1 MYQHGKAES
10 LMVAPPVDLSRLTPM
25 SPDETASLMLITGD
39 QYLFRYRDRAGAVN
53 YKFVSPASVR
63 AAFVQETID
72 TGWLPNHAHRWGIAR
87 QGEWLLMMRSPKRN
101 SFAFTSNEGNETVTL
116 NVPMPAL
123 AFFGYGQRYY
133 LWAFTERE
141 LGGNSSL
148 FAAPLPNIDGNGAI
162 CFRQNVLPSASA
174 KTIGEVWNLFLRS
187 PFSNHS
193 VNGKSRVFPDD
204 VRMQLEQ
211 LGQSARRRYPLRD
224 LVPLHQTAQQMV
236 DSILRGIR
244 A

>member
-1 MYQHGKAES
+1 
-10 LMVAPPVDLSRLTPM
+10 MVAPTVDLSRLTPM

-39 QYLFRYRDRAGAVN
+39 QYLFRYRDNAGATA
-53 YKFVSPASVR
+53 YKFVSPAAVR
-63 AAFVQETID
+63 AAFVHETID
-72 TGWLPNHAHRWGIAR
+72 TGWLPKQVHRWGIAK
-87 QGEWLLMMRSPKRN
+87 QGEWVLMTHSPQRYLLN
-101 SFAFTSNEGNETVTL
+101 FTSKEGEETVAL
-116 NVPMPAL
+116 NVTMPPL

-133 LWAFTERE
+133 LWAFTDRE
-141 LGGNSSL
+141 LSGNSPL

-162 CFRQNVLPSASA
+162 CFGQNALPSASA
-174 KTIGEVWNLFLRS
+174 KTMGEVWTLFLMS

-193 VNGKSRVFPDD
+193 VNGKSRAFPDD

-211 LGQSARRRYPLRD
+211 LVQSRRERYPHRD
-224 LVPLHQTAQQMV
+224 LVPLRQTAQQMV